1 LKKEYLFVQRVYL
14 KKLFGGAFL
23 KRVLILILLVVILGA
38 CSQQENDTSGER
50 DEGIIV
56 DIKKETSDENYY
68 LILTLPSVEGIN
80 ISDKTRD
87 ELIELAIENDG
98 AFYRVTQEKYEELN
112 LEIGQRIVGYYSDV
126 GESQPPVLFTNKIE
140 VFSQ

>member
-1 LKKEYLFVQRVYL
+1 M
-14 KKLFGGAFL
+14 
-23 KRVLILILLVVILGA
+23 KRILTFILLVVILGA
-38 CSQQENDTSGER
+38 CDENNNQNTSNEER

-56 DIKKETSDENYY
+56 NIKKKTADENYY
-68 LILTLPSVEGIN
+68 LILNLPSVEGIN

-126 GESQPPVLFTNKIE
+126 GESQPPVFFTNKIE
-140 VFSQ
+140 IISEQD

>member
-1 LKKEYLFVQRVYL
+1 M
-14 KKLFGGAFL
+14 
-23 KRVLILILLVVILGA
+23 KRILTFILLVVILGA
-38 CSQQENDTSGER
+38 CDENNNQNTSNEER

-80 ISDKTRD
+80 ISNKTRD

-98 AFYRVTQEKYEELN
+98 AFYRVTKEKYEELN

-126 GESQPPVLFTNKIE
+126 GESQPLVFFTDKIE
-140 VFSQ
+140 IISEQD

>member
-1 LKKEYLFVQRVYL
+1 MYQ
-14 KKLFGGAFL
+14 L
-23 KRVLILILLVVILGA
+23 KRILTFILLVVILGA
-38 CSQQENDTSGER
+38 CDENNNQNTSNEER

-56 DIKKETSDENYY
+56 NIKKETADENYY
-68 LILTLPSVEGIN
+68 LILTLPSVESIN

-98 AFYRVTQEKYEELN
+98 AFYRVTQERYEELN

-126 GESQPPVLFTNKIE
+126 GESQPPVFFTNKIE
-140 VFSQ
+140 IISEQD